1 MSGRPVGDGVLLM
14 VTKIQI
20 RNLRKV
26 YHTTERQ
33 VHALE
38 NINLDIDSGEF
49 VCLVGLS
56 GCGKTTL
63 LNILSGFV
71 DITAG
76 SVLMDGNPITDS
88 YDRGVVF
95 QEYALFPWRT
105 ALKNVE
111 YGLEIRKMPAAQR
124 QKVAREFLQL
134 VRLDQFA
141 DFYPHSLSGGMRQRV
156 AVARALAFDPQVLLM
171 DEPFGALDAQTREE
185 LQELTVD
192 IWQKTK
198 KTVLYVT
205 HNLSEAVY
213 LGDRIVVLIAN
224 PGRVLQSIQVNLP
237 RPRDALSPEFIAI
250 QRRINEL
257 VRT

>member
-1 MSGRPVGDGVLLM
+1 M
-14 VTKIQI
+14 VAKIQVRNLTKI
-20 RNLRKV
+20 
-26 YHTTERQ
+26 YDTPERQ

-38 NINLDIDSGEF
+38 DINLEVADGEF

-71 DITAG
+71 NITSG
-76 SVLMDGNPITDS
+76 SVWMDGKPITDR

-111 YGLEIRKMPAAQR
+111 YGLQIRKVPVAQR
-124 QKVAREFLQL
+124 QKIAREFLQL
-134 VRLDQFA
+134 VRLGQFA
-141 DFYPHSLSGGMRQRV
+141 DFFPHNLSGGMRQRV

-224 PGRVLQSIQVNLP
+224 PGRIRAIVNVNLP
-237 RPRDALSPEFIAI
+237 RPRDALSSEFIAI
-250 QRRINEL
+250 QRQVNEL
-257 VRT
+257 VRG

>member
-1 MSGRPVGDGVLLM
+1 VW
-14 VTKIQI
+14 
-20 RNLRKV
+20 
-26 YHTTERQ
+26 
-33 VHALE
+33 
-38 NINLDIDSGEF
+38 
-49 VCLVGLS
+49 
-56 GCGKTTL
+56 
-63 LNILSGFV
+63 
-71 DITAG
+71 
-76 SVLMDGNPITDS
+76 MDGKPITDT

-111 YGLEIRKMPAAQR
+111 YGLQLRKVPAVQR
-124 QKVAREFLQL
+124 QKIAREFLQL
-134 VRLDQFA
+134 VRLGQFA
-141 DFYPHSLSGGMRQRV
+141 DFYPHNLSGGMRQRV

-192 IWQKTK
+192 IWQKTR

-224 PGRVLQSIQVNLP
+224 PGRIRTIVNVDLP

-250 QRRINEL
+250 QRRVNEL
-257 VRT
+257 VRG

>member
-1 MSGRPVGDGVLLM
+1 M
-14 VTKIQI
+14 VTKIHIQ
-20 RNLRKV
+20 NLRKM
-26 YHTTERQ
+26 YDTLERQ

-38 NINLDIDSGEF
+38 DINLDIADGEF

-71 DITAG
+71 EITSG
-76 SVLMDGNPITDS
+76 VVQMDGKPLTSDF
-88 YDRGVVF
+88 DRGIVF
-95 QEYALFPWRT
+95 QEYALFPWYT
-105 ALKNVE
+105 AVKNVE
-111 YGLEIRKMPAAQR
+111 YGLKIRNVPAAQR
-124 QKVAREFLQL
+124 EKIARDYLRL
-134 VRLDQFA
+134 VRLNDFA

-192 IWQKTK
+192 VWQKTQ
-198 KTVLYVT
+198 KTVIYVT

-213 LGDRIVVLIAN
+213 MGDRIVVLIAN
-224 PGRVLQSIQVNLP
+224 PGRVHEIVTVDLP

-250 QRRINEL
+250 QRHVNEL
-257 VRT
+257 VRG

>member
-1 MSGRPVGDGVLLM
+1 M
-14 VTKIQI
+14 VAKIQI
-20 RNLRKV
+20 RNLKKI
-26 YHTTERQ
+26 YDTPERQ

-38 NINLDIDSGEF
+38 DINLEVQDGEF

-71 DITAG
+71 EITSG
-76 SVLMDGNPITDS
+76 DVWMDQKPITDT

-111 YGLEIRKMPAAQR
+111 YGLQIRKIPAAQR
-124 QKVAREFLQL
+124 EKIAREFLRL
-134 VRLDQFA
+134 VRLEQFA
-141 DFYPHSLSGGMRQRV
+141 DFFPHNLSGGMRQRV

-185 LQELTVD
+185 L
-192 IWQKTK
+192 
-198 KTVLYVT
+198 
-205 HNLSEAVY
+205 
-213 LGDRIVVLIAN
+213 
-224 PGRVLQSIQVNLP
+224 
-237 RPRDALSPEFIAI
+237 
-250 QRRINEL
+250 
-257 VRT
+257 

>member
-1 MSGRPVGDGVLLM
+1 MP
-14 VTKIQI
+14 TKIEI

-26 YHTTERQ
+26 YNTPERK

-38 NINLDIDSGEF
+38 DVNLNIEDGEF
-49 VCLVGLS
+49 LALVGLS

-63 LNILSGFV
+63 LNILAGFV
-71 DITAG
+71 EITAG
-76 SVLMDGNPITDS
+76 TVLMDGKTITS
-88 YDRGVVF
+88 EYDKGVVF
-95 QEYALFPWRT
+95 QEYALFPWLT

-111 YGLEIRKMPAAQR
+111 YGLAIRDVPPKEREEI
-124 QKVAREFLQL
+124 AREFLRL
-134 VRLDQFA
+134 VRLQDFA
-141 DFYPHSLSGGMRQRV
+141 DMYPHNLSGGMRQRV

-192 IWQKTK
+192 VWRKTK

-213 LGDRIVVLIAN
+213 MGERVVVFVPN
-224 PGRVLQSIQVNLP
+224 PGRIREIVSIKIP
-237 RPRDALSPEFIAI
+237 RPRDALSKEFIEI
-250 QRRINEL
+250 QRNLNEL
-257 VRT
+257 IRS

>member
-1 MSGRPVGDGVLLM
+1 M
-14 VTKIQI
+14 VAKIQI
-20 RNLRKV
+20 RNLKKI
-26 YHTTERQ
+26 YDTPERQ

-38 NINLDIDSGEF
+38 DINLEVQDGEF

-71 DITAG
+71 EITSG
-76 SVLMDGNPITDS
+76 DVWMDQKPITDT

-111 YGLEIRKMPAAQR
+111 YGLQIRKIPAAQR
-124 QKVAREFLQL
+124 EKIAREFLRL
-134 VRLDQFA
+134 VRLEQFA
-141 DFYPHSLSGGMRQRV
+141 DFFPHNLSGGMRQRV

-224 PGRVLQSIQVNLP
+224 PGRIRTIVNVNLP

-250 QRRINEL
+250 QRHINEL
-257 VRT
+257 VRD

>member
-1 MSGRPVGDGVLLM
+1 MA
-14 VTKIQI
+14 TKIQI

-26 YHTTERQ
+26 YDTPERR

-38 NINLDIDSGEF
+38 NVNLDIADGEF
-49 VCLVGLS
+49 LCLVGLS

-63 LNILSGFV
+63 LNILAGFV
-71 DITAG
+71 EITAG
-76 SVLMDGNPITDS
+76 QIFLDGKPLGED
-88 YDRGVVF
+88 YDKGVVF

-105 ALKNVE
+105 ARKNVE
-111 YGLEIRKMPAAQR
+111 YGLEVRKVPPEER
-124 QKVAREFLQL
+124 KRISLELLRL
-134 VRLDQFA
+134 VRLEEFA
-141 DFYPHSLSGGMRQRV
+141 DFYPHNLSGGMRQRV
-156 AVARALAFDPQVLLM
+156 AVARALAFDPQILLM

-213 LGDRIVVLIAN
+213 LGNRIVVFLPN
-224 PGRVLQSIQVNLP
+224 PGRIREIIPVSIP
-237 RPRDALSPEFIAI
+237 RPRDALSNEFISL
-250 QRRINEL
+250 QREL
-257 VRT
+257 DRLIRTS